1 MEKWDIVKDIF
12 SFRERM
18 NKFFEDTQLLFCE
31 TESPVWTPVIDMY
44 ETKDMIVVMA
54 ELPEISE
61 KDVHIRVEGNILKIY
76 GEKRPQREGRS
87 YHQVERAFGAFSRSF
102 VISSEIDKE
111 NIKATLKDGILKIV
125 LPKNK
130 ADLPKHLEIT

>member
-1 MEKWDIVKDIF
+1 MEKLDTIKDIF
-12 SFRERM
+12 SLRDRI
-18 NKFFEDTQLLFCE
+18 NKLFEDTQLLSCE

-54 ELPEISE
+54 ELPEIRE
-61 KDVHIRVEGNILKIY
+61 KDVHIRVEGNILKIF
-76 GEKRPQREGRS
+76 GEKRLQREGRS
-87 YHQVERAFGAFSRSF
+87 YHQVERAYGAFSRSF
-102 VISSEIDKE
+102 VLSSEIDRE

-130 ADLPKHLEIT
+130 ADLPRHLEIT